1 MSSFPRRQGS
11 LCDHI
16 QCVLR
21 TVGCENT
28 ARHVWGG
35 DYTYIQAL
43 TPRTRNASANPGG
56 PVCRQVSLQLLPFCR
71 WPWSGTR
78 LAPSSRRQT
87 ELARS
92 SANLHASFGQP
103 HPLPC
108 RALHPHPS
116 GMHAPQILLAF
127 VGKIF
132 SGQNLTLSTP
142 FVL

>member
-1 MSSFPRRQGS
+1 MSFPRRQGS

-16 QCVLR
+16 QRVLR
-21 TVGCENT
+21 PVGCENT

-56 PVCRQVSLQLLPFCR
+56 LCAVTCRCNFCR
-71 WPWSGTR
+71 FAAGLGRAS
-78 LAPSSRRQT
+78 ACHPSSRRQT
-87 ELARS
+87 ELART
-92 SANLHASFGQP
+92 SAILHTSFGQP
-103 HPLPC
+103 HPRPC
-108 RALHPHPS
+108 AALHPHPS

-132 SGQNLTLSTP
+132 SGQNLTLSTS